1 MATKIQPKRSNPVGY
16 RFHPT
21 DQELVGH
28 FLNRKIL
35 NPDDEKMPIAELKVC
50 DFEPWELSDKSKIKS
65 NDQVYYFFCPRD
77 YKYTHSRRSNRTTKA
92 GYWKPT
98 GKPRKVK
105 DIRTKKPI
113 GTKRTLVFYEKEHP
127 KAKAVRTKWIM
138 HEYEYIP
145 QGNFLLCKL
154 KAKSKGHISNSEPKQ
169 LASASE
175 SAMAVNSSC
184 DECAPSDNMGSNVED
199 HNLDEMTPVSAYDKG
214 EQNCPVALDFGNLN
228 QSEVTANS
236 ACDESEL
243 GYHLASE
250 REDQNPNEMT
260 ASSTNEECKLSC
272 QVTSDI
278 ENHNSDKTSDILVS
292 EQDEWSPHTA
302 TPDCGNH
309 NAHDN
314 TDMSTLSVASGL
326 EIDAAEATFLEGL
339 PTFFD
344 AMKALLE
351 PKDGLNSALFS
362 PGRAEEITPALVPFC
377 LVEQVLK

>member
-214 EQNCPVALDFGNLN
+214 EQ
-228 QSEVTANS
+228 
-236 ACDESEL
+236 
-243 GYHLASE
+243 
-250 REDQNPNEMT
+250 
-260 ASSTNEECKLSC
+260 
-272 QVTSDI
+272 
-278 ENHNSDKTSDILVS
+278 TSDILVS